1 MTKSTQRCVI
11 GGVLVF
17 ALLASDADRAFAQQR
32 GAAAAQQSN
41 APAAKDVAQSV
52 VLPLGYLIGPDDILS
67 IVYWRDKDMSMDV
80 QVRPDGM
87 ISLPLINDVLAAGQT
102 PEQLREKL
110 TEESKKYIEDPSVT
124 VVVKDIKSR
133 RVFIQGQV
141 AKQGQYPLTGPMD
154 VLQLIAL
161 AGGMGEYADSKN
173 IVVLRIEN
181 GKQVAHKV
189 NYKELITG
197 KRLQQNI
204 QLKPGDTVVVP

>member
-1 MTKSTQRCVI
+1 MTTLTERRVI
-11 GGVLVF
+11 GGVLMF
-17 ALLASDADRAFAQQR
+17 ALLAGGAHRAFAQQSAPSQR
-32 GAAAAQQSN
+32 SN
-41 APAAKDVAQSV
+41 APAAKDPATAV
-52 VLPLGYLIGPDDILS
+52 VLPLGYSIGPDDVLS

-110 TEESKKYIEDPSVT
+110 TEESKKFIEDPIIT
-124 VVVKDIKSR
+124 VIVKDIKSR

-141 AKQGQYPLTGPMD
+141 AKQGQYPLTGTTN
-154 VLQLIAL
+154 VLQMIAL

-189 NYKELITG
+189 NYKEVISG
-197 KRLQQNI
+197 KKLAQNI
-204 QLKPGDTVVVP
+204 ELKPGDTIVVP